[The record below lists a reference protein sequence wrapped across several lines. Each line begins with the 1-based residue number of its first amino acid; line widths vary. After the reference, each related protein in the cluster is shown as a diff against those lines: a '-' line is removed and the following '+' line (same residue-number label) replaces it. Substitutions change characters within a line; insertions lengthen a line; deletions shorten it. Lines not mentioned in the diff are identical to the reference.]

1 MEAKGNGK
9 DSLANKIL
17 ESNAQIH
24 FRNSR
29 VKDISLMRM
38 KCTYLVKKKKVRKN
52 NMKKKMKMIVLE
64 QPTSKKLPKTMSS
77 FVAKYVN
84 QPRKEVATIVSPMT
98 RSGSMAESL
107 KQVAQSQQKQKA
119 HNFEHKKQQQ
129 QLTSKRNGLQSQKV
143 QQPKKYCTPGSMSRF
158 RDLRMK
164 QLRNS
169 IALTDTEVP
178 CNNDDEGVKGQ
189 HSSHAPNE
197 APDYEPCHL
206 IVESEIRVP
215 EFEAQPRNNGYKE
228 GSTLQKHK
236 GPTKLLNVH
245 ARTTVGPT
253 KETVKEFRGFLG
265 TISRNS
271 KLAPLNYCDW
281 PSVPSQDAIWKYIL
295 ERYIVAEEGRK
306 CILEIVGARWRGYK
320 YWVKKNHFYAYETYE
335 KRWKKRPQTIP
346 NAQFKDLLD
355 YWDFEL
361 VKELNNKNKSNRL
374 KADDMHTLGPN
385 SYALLRHELQ
395 QEDPNKEPP
404 SQAKVYIKSRTR
416 NPKRKYKTSYQKTK
430 QNMLSRNAS
439 TAKSSVGG
447 PSSVPADSLHQHQTD
462 PPPPPVASV
471 LPCPHPRYG
480 SIRSTPPT
488 PAPASICPPP
498 PGQHLLIP
506 LPCPT
511 PLPSDPPLACTIIF

>member
-1 MEAKGNGK
+1 MKGSKFASQPVVSNYEIQRLEKLRQNAKLMEAKGHGK

-24 FRNSR
+24 FQNSR
-29 VKDISLMRM
+29 VEDIYSDEDEMYIPDEEEESE
-38 KCTYLVKKKKVRKN
+38 KEQHEEEDEDDSN
-52 NMKKKMKMIVLE
+52 VLE

-77 FVAKYVN
+77 FVAKHVN

-129 QLTSKRNGLQSQKV
+129 QPTSKKNGLQSQKV

-169 IALTDTEVP
+169 IALTDTKVP
-178 CNNDDEGVKGQ
+178 CNNDDEGVEGQ

-215 EFEAQPRNNGYKE
+215 EFEAQPRDNGSKE
-228 GSTLQKHK
+228 
-236 GPTKLLNVH
+236 
-245 ARTTVGPT
+245 
-253 KETVKEFRGFLG
+253 
-265 TISRNS
+265 
-271 KLAPLNYCDW
+271 
-281 PSVPSQDAIWKYIL
+281 
-295 ERYIVAEEGRK
+295 
-306 CILEIVGARWRGYK
+306 GARWRGYK
-320 YWVKKNHFYAYETYE
+320 CWVKKHHFYAYETYE
-335 KRWKKRPQTIP
+335 KRWEKRPQTIP
-346 NAQFKDLLD
+346 DAQFKDLLD

-361 VKELNNKNKSNRL
+361 VKELSNKNKSNRL

-416 NPKRKYKTSYQKTK
+416 NPKRKYKTSYQQTK
-430 QNMLSRNAS
+430 QNMVSWNAS
-439 TAKSSVGG
+439 TAKPSVGG
-447 PSSVPADSLHQHQTD
+447 PSSVAADSLHQ
-462 PPPPPVASV
+462 VSA
-471 LPCPHPRYG
+471 
-480 SIRSTPPT
+480 
-488 PAPASICPPP
+488 
-498 PGQHLLIP
+498 
-506 LPCPT
+506 
-511 PLPSDPPLACTIIF
+511 

>member
-1 MEAKGNGK
+1 MKGSKFASQPVVSNYEIQRLEKLRQNAKLMEAKGHGK

-24 FRNSR
+24 FQNSR
-29 VKDISLMRM
+29 VEDIYSDEDEMYIPDEEEESE
-38 KCTYLVKKKKVRKN
+38 KEQHEEEDEDDSN
-52 NMKKKMKMIVLE
+52 VLE

-77 FVAKYVN
+77 FVAKHVN

-129 QLTSKRNGLQSQKV
+129 QPTSKKNGLQSQKV

-178 CNNDDEGVKGQ
+178 CNNDDEGVEGQ

-206 IVESEIRVP
+206 I
-215 EFEAQPRNNGYKE
+215 
-228 GSTLQKHK
+228 
-236 GPTKLLNVH
+236 
-245 ARTTVGPT
+245 
-253 KETVKEFRGFLG
+253 
-265 TISRNS
+265 
-271 KLAPLNYCDW
+271 
-281 PSVPSQDAIWKYIL
+281 

-320 YWVKKNHFYAYETYE
+320 CWVKKHHFYAYETYE
-335 KRWKKRPQTIP
+335 KRWEKRPQTIP
-346 NAQFKDLLD
+346 DAQFKDLLD

-361 VKELNNKNKSNRL
+361 VKELSDKNKSNRL

-430 QNMLSRNAS
+430 QNM
-439 TAKSSVGG
+439 V
-447 PSSVPADSLHQHQTD
+447 
-462 PPPPPVASV
+462 
-471 LPCPHPRYG
+471 
-480 SIRSTPPT
+480 
-488 PAPASICPPP
+488 
-498 PGQHLLIP
+498 
-506 LPCPT
+506 
-511 PLPSDPPLACTIIF
+511 